1 MPLSDAGPMSPDARR
16 RRTAGLM
23 AAQFDRPTPQDTAV
37 VERGGLLPFGTYA
50 NGMTGPAI
58 PGFITQPFESA
69 TTGDLLFANGGRPGA
84 AVGAVSTADIVRAL
98 MEDDANKYRGAI

>member
-1 MPLSDAGPMSPDARR
+1 
-16 RRTAGLM
+16 M

-84 AVGAVSTADIVRAL
+84 AVGQLIQQYGYGAPFGAL
-98 MEDDANKYRGAI
+98 PDYRDVI